1 MEVKEKYMVNAI
13 IIGSSNVGK
22 TSLMNRLIGKPFND
36 GTAPTLQVDF
46 KIVEFKN
53 EKRLPNSLIQIKY
66 WDTLGQET
74 YRSLWTNTVKKS
86 DIIIFVRDKDSD
98 NLEGEEGWIKFV
110 QDNIKTD
117 LPDKN
122 IIFCLNKT
130 DLLNEEEKME
140 IHSDLLNIAQSV
152 QPNAEVHLISSKN
165 SDGILTLKGKI
176 QNFAINL
183 ILNEINNHKQ
193 EINVCLFGDSMVG
206 KTSLIDRII
215 NDDFMESTIATLR
228 LIKKEYHFVDLK
240 THFQIKYN
248 YYDIPGQEKIMN
260 DYLDILK
267 KIDIIF
273 LVNDNNNLAIKFDI
287 LKQKIN
293 INDKKF
299 IFCINKKDL
308 FSSQI
313 KEIKT
318 NYSKI
323 NKIRNEPIIVSAM
336 NGEGIKELKKIINSI
351 GVEIIEKKQKQE
363 TINEYPNSVKRK
375 FDNTIIQDLEEVQ
388 QDNKKKSCWD
398 EVKNF
403 FKKH

>member
-1 MEVKEKYMVNAI
+1 
-13 IIGSSNVGK
+13 
-22 TSLMNRLIGKPFND
+22 
-36 GTAPTLQVDF
+36 
-46 KIVEFKN
+46 
-53 EKRLPNSLIQIKY
+53 
-66 WDTLGQET
+66 
-74 YRSLWTNTVKKS
+74 
-86 DIIIFVRDKDSD
+86 
-98 NLEGEEGWIKFV
+98 
-110 QDNIKTD
+110 
-117 LPDKN
+117 
-122 IIFCLNKT
+122 
-130 DLLNEEEKME
+130 
-140 IHSDLLNIAQSV
+140 
-152 QPNAEVHLISSKN
+152 
-165 SDGILTLKGKI
+165 
-176 QNFAINL
+176 
-183 ILNEINNHKQ
+183 
-193 EINVCLFGDSMVG
+193 
-206 KTSLIDRII
+206 
-215 NDDFMESTIATLR
+215 
-228 LIKKEYHFVDLK
+228 
-240 THFQIKYN
+240 
-248 YYDIPGQEKIMN
+248 MN

-308 FSSQI
+308 FSNQI
-313 KEIKT
+313 MEIKT

-323 NKIRNEPIIVSAM
+323 NKIRNEPIFVSAM

-403 FKKH
+403 FRKH

>member
-1 MEVKEKYMVNAI
+1 MENKEKYIVNAI

-22 TSLMNRLIGKPFND
+22 TSLMNRLIGKAFD
-36 GTAPTLQVDF
+36 EGTAPTLQVDF
-46 KIVEFKN
+46 QIYEFKN
-53 EKRLPNSLIQIKY
+53 EKKLPNSLIQIKY

-74 YRSLWTNTVKKS
+74 YRSLWSNIVKKS

-98 NLEGEEGWIKFV
+98 NLEGEKGWIKFV
-110 QDNIKTD
+110 EDNIKTD

-130 DLLNEEEKME
+130 DLLDDEEKME

-152 QPNAEVHLISSKN
+152 QSNAEVHLISTKN
-165 SDGILTLKGKI
+165 SDGIITLKGKI
-176 QNFAINL
+176 QNFATNL
-183 ILNEINNHKQ
+183 ILNEINKHKE
-193 EINVCLFGDSMVG
+193 EINVCLFGESMVG
-206 KTSLIDRII
+206 KTSLIDRIV
-215 NDDFMESTIATLR
+215 NNDFMESTIATIR

-248 YYDIPGQEKIMN
+248 YYDIPGQEKIMI

-267 KIDIIF
+267 KIDIII

-308 FSSQI
+308 FSSKI
-313 KEIKT
+313 NEIKS

-323 NKIRNEPIIVSAM
+323 NKIRNEPIFVSAM
-336 NGEGIKELKKIINSI
+336 NGEGIEELKKKINLM
-351 GVEIIEKKQKQE
+351 GTEIIEKKNKKGN
-363 TINEYPNSVKRK
+363 INEFPNSIKRK
-375 FDNTIIQDLEEVQ
+375 LDNTIIQNLEEVQ
-388 QDNKKKSCWD
+388 QRKKKSCWD
-398 EVKNF
+398 EIKSF
-403 FKKH
+403 FGKH

>member
-1 MEVKEKYMVNAI
+1 
-13 IIGSSNVGK
+13 
-22 TSLMNRLIGKPFND
+22 
-36 GTAPTLQVDF
+36 
-46 KIVEFKN
+46 
-53 EKRLPNSLIQIKY
+53 
-66 WDTLGQET
+66 
-74 YRSLWTNTVKKS
+74 
-86 DIIIFVRDKDSD
+86 
-98 NLEGEEGWIKFV
+98 
-110 QDNIKTD
+110 
-117 LPDKN
+117 
-122 IIFCLNKT
+122 LNKT

-336 NGEGIKELKKIINSI
+336 NGEGIKELKKIINAI